1 MNSKNDNFEQMMG
14 RYKGDGPYLH
24 VGEQVMI
31 DAASG
36 TFNLPFGY
44 THARLADKL
53 KQQIDRCAHLSSA
66 YTKPIAQQ
74 ILNRL
79 KPHLPAGI
87 DSMWLRD
94 VSGSGAVEGAIRMA
108 QKYTG
113 RSGVISLFVSHHGQS
128 LATAGISGNAFRLR
142 HFTAN
147 IDGSFK
153 IPVPDSELAGN
164 QSTQRSNLESFS
176 ELEDFIN
183 FGSSG
188 NIACLIVEPILGN
201 GGTIVLPVEFYRQ
214 VRELCNKYNLV
225 LIADEVQTGFGRTG
239 TFFAT
244 TGYAKE
250 LKPDIIVFAKGA
262 GGIGI
267 PTGGILMNHKL
278 DVLEAYEHSNTSGAN
293 PLSLTALHETIAII
307 EDEKLLEN
315 VQLNEPY
322 LRNALLELQNDHAL
336 MTNVRGVG
344 YMFGF
349 DMPSPEIAAMAIE
362 IAAEFGLIIRG
373 SRYGKGRA
381 IKVRPPII
389 CSPQHIDEIAAKLDR
404 TFLKLAQT
412 LTLRRESSNES
423 TQI

>member
-1 MNSKNDNFEQMMG
+1 MKTKDIEFEHMIS

-24 VGEQVMI
+24 DGDRVII

-44 THARLADKL
+44 THERLTEKL

-66 YTKPIAQQ
+66 YTKPIAEQ
-74 ILNRL
+74 ILKRL
-79 KPHLPAGI
+79 KPHLPDGI
-87 DSMWLRD
+87 DSLWLRD

-113 RSGVISLFVSHHGQS
+113 RSGVISLFMSHHGQS
-128 LATAGISGNAFRLR
+128 LATARISGNAFRLH

-153 IPVPDSELAGN
+153 IPVPDSELAGE
-164 QSTQRSNLESFS
+164 QSINSLNLNRFS

-183 FGSSG
+183 YGSSG

-201 GGTIVLPVEFYRQ
+201 GGNIVLPVEFYRQ
-214 VRELCNKYNLV
+214 IREICNKYRIV

-250 LKPDIIVFAKGA
+250 LKPDIVVFAKGA

-322 LRNALLELQNDHAL
+322 LRNALLELQNKHEL
-336 MTNVRGVG
+336 ITNVRGLG

-349 DMPSPEIAAMAIE
+349 DTPSPEIAAMVIE
-362 IAAEFGLIIRG
+362 IASELGLVIRG

-381 IKVRPPII
+381 IKVRPPLI
-389 CSPQHIDEIAAKLDR
+389 CGSHHIDEIAAKLDR
-404 TFLKLAQT
+404 TFIKLEHKLNT
-412 LTLRRESSNES
+412 
-423 TQI
+423 TQGKIR

>member
-1 MNSKNDNFEQMMG
+1 MNSEFDDFERLIG
-14 RYKGDGPYLH
+14 KFKGDGPYLH
-24 VGEQVMI
+24 DGERVML

-44 THARLADKL
+44 THTRLANKI
-53 KQQIDRCAHLSSA
+53 KQQIDRCTHLSSA
-66 YTKPIAQQ
+66 FTKPISEQ
-74 ILNRL
+74 ILIRL
-79 KPHLPAGI
+79 KPYLPEGI
-87 DSMWLRD
+87 DSLWLRD

-113 RSGVISLFVSHHGQS
+113 RSGVISLFKSHHGQS
-128 LATAGISGNAFRLR
+128 LATARISGNAFRLH
-142 HFTAN
+142 HFTSN

-153 IPVPDSELAGN
+153 IPLPDSELAGKQN
-164 QSTQRSNLESFS
+164 AKSFQLDHFS
-176 ELEDFIN
+176 ELEDFIH

-188 NIACLIVEPILGN
+188 NIACFIVEPILGN
-201 GGTIVLPVEFYRQ
+201 GGNIVLPVTFYRQ
-214 VRELCNKYNLV
+214 LREICNKYNII

-244 TGYAKE
+244 TGYASE

-267 PTGGILMNHKL
+267 PTGGILMNRKL

-315 VQLNEPY
+315 VKLNESY
-322 LRNALLELQNDHAL
+322 LCNALLELQNKHEL
-336 MTNVRGVG
+336 ITNVRGLG

-349 DMPSPEIAAMAIE
+349 DTPSPEIAAMAIE
-362 IAAEFGLIIRG
+362 LAAEFGLIIRG

-381 IKVRPPII
+381 IKVRPPLI
-389 CSPQHIDEIAAKLDR
+389 CGASHIDEIADKLDR
-404 TFLKLAQT
+404 TFNKLAQ
-412 LTLRRESSNES
+412 NINS
-423 TQI
+423 TQRAIG